1 MKNTLFGLL
10 LCFCSIYT
18 LASEFHERRMAI
30 HVGPSAISFT
40 VADVDPE
47 NDNIIKFHDS
57 AHLPIPFHE
66 DLEQNKEVILSR
78 EIQEETLDIFR
89 QLKNKAD
96 YYQVTKIKAVAT
108 ETFRQAGNRV
118 EIVASILG
126 ETGIRLEIID
136 QETEDRLDFFTAI
149 RTSQGNDKPVT
160 WDIGGGGYQ
169 FIISG
174 SQGNP
179 VTSKGSYGS
188 ITFLNFLLEVAQ
200 SKDHRLTRNIHPLT
214 RPQFETGLRF
224 ARHMARRT
232 PESMASVIR
241 NNHGQVTAVG
251 RLFQYSIL
259 PSAGSRKV
267 NQAQLKTYI
276 EKSLNQEATEN
287 HDDDSGRP
295 RKGFSHLAL
304 SNAILVFG
312 FMEELGITQLSIAE
326 RSDTGSILEFT
337 PFWQ

>member
-1 MKNTLFGLL
+1 MKKILL
-10 LCFCSIYT
+10 AFITCFYCSSIQ
-18 LASEFHERRMAI
+18 ASPFPERRMAI
-30 HVGPSAISFT
+30 HVGASAISYAI
-40 VADVDPE
+40 ADVDPE
-47 NDNIIKFHDS
+47 NDSIVKAHDS

-66 DLEQNKEVILSR
+66 DLEQNRENSLSR
-78 EIQEETLDIFR
+78 QIQEQALGIFR

-118 EIVASILG
+118 EMVASILG
-126 ETGIRLEIID
+126 KTGIRVEIID
-136 QETEDRLDFFTAI
+136 QETEDRLDYFTAI
-149 RTSQGNDKPVT
+149 RTRQDNDESMI

-169 FIISG
+169 LIMSD
-174 SQGNP
+174 SQDNP
-179 VTSKGSYGS
+179 STFKGGYGS

-200 SKDHRLTRNIHPLT
+200 DKDHRQTRNIHPLT
-214 RPQFETGLRF
+214 QQQFETGLRF
-224 ARHMARRT
+224 ARHLARRT
-232 PESMASVIR
+232 PESMASIIR
-241 NNHGQVTAVG
+241 KNHGQATAIG
-251 RLFQYSIL
+251 KLFQYSIL

-267 NQAQLKTYI
+267 SQAQLKAYI
-276 EKSLNQEATEN
+276 EKSLNLEATES

-312 FMEELGITQLSIAE
+312 FMEELGITLLAIAE
-326 RSDTGSILEFT
+326 RSDTDSILEYT